1 MNSSL
6 GRHPTSPH
14 SPTPNPLWMNSLQII
29 CSLRDMRI
37 FNPSNYLVFRY
48 TSIHVRFCNT
58 RQYQRSIIW
67 DWGRY
72 ELSIML
78 CAKVINLNVSIWHT
92 DSPNVPQFHENN
104 NSPWHATE
112 SHTKYYTGQWQPWQ
126 ELTYLLL
133 LLGRVLVPCVVGRNS
148 ISQAGWHHS
157 HWYILPL
164 SSPYSTCT
172 RHQRFICH
180 SRASTGD
187 HKYWDW
193 YTRESLGS
201 PYDR

>member
-1 MNSSL
+1 
-6 GRHPTSPH
+6 
-14 SPTPNPLWMNSLQII
+14 MNSLQII

-48 TSIHVRFCNT
+48 TSIHVRFCKT
-58 RQYQRSIIW
+58 SQYQRSIIW

-112 SHTKYYTGQWQPWQ
+112 SHYKYYTRQWQ

-133 LLGRVLVPCVVGRNS
+133 LIKQRACPVCGRQEFGFPGWLTPFILV
-148 ISQAGWHHS
+148 HFT
-157 HWYILPL
+157 PL
-164 SSPYSTCT
+164 IPLLNV
-172 RHQRFICH
+172 HK
-180 SRASTGD
+180 ASKI
-187 HKYWDW
+187 HL
-193 YTRESLGS
+193 S
-201 PYDR
+201 